1 MGEVG
6 NGRTESR
13 DADIFVYRFSPCG
26 NGGGGI
32 MMGTIER
39 CLISLV
45 IIVVASVLRAIVYS
59 MFGITSREEP
69 DFHFRLIIAVIA
81 LGRIIR
87 G

>member
-1 MGEVG
+1 
-6 NGRTESR
+6 
-13 DADIFVYRFSPCG
+13 
-26 NGGGGI
+26 

-45 IIVVASVLRAIVYS
+45 IIVVASFLRAIVYS
-59 MFGITSREEP
+59 MCGFTSREDT

-81 LGRIIR
+81 LGWIIR